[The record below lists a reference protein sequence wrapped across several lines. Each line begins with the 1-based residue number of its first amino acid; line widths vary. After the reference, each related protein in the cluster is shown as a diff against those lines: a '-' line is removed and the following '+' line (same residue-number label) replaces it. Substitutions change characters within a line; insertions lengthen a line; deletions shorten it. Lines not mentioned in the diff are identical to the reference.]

1 MFPENVEYTFNLAQ
15 VAAELEE
22 HEVAIANY
30 KKVIVLETDQGG

>member
-15 VAAELEE
+15 AAAELEE

-30 KKVIVLETDQGG
+30 KKVIVLETDQAG